1 MSYVYLIAAIICE
14 VIATSVLKNTNE
26 FRNIG
31 LTIFVLVLY
40 TISFYLL
47 TLTLRTFPVAYAY
60 AFWSALGIV
69 LVAVAAVFLHKQ
81 IPDMPGILG
90 MGLIVAGV
98 VVINLFSKTQVH

>member
-1 MSYVYLIAAIICE
+1 
-14 VIATSVLKNTNE
+14 
-26 FRNIG
+26 
-31 LTIFVLVLY
+31 
-40 TISFYLL
+40 
-47 TLTLRTFPVAYAY
+47 VAYAY

-69 LVAVAAVFLHKQ
+69 LVAIAAVFLHKQ